1 MEAPKW
7 LIRTKSDNRMYTYFT
22 FEILS
27 IDVSV
32 NGTNGIDIYELKSQF
47 GKVTYVPVTIEEV
60 RNNNKAA

>member
-7 LIRTKSDNRMYTYFT
+7 LVRTKSDNRMYTYFT

-32 NGTNGIDIYELKSQF
+32 NGTSGIDIYELKNQY
-47 GKVTYVPVTIEEV
+47 GKINYVPVTIEEI
-60 RNNNKAA
+60 RNKNKAA